1 MALYK
6 NVSSHTI
13 IRKVMRDL
21 KPTNDNWTDDAIEW
35 IGEALEHIGASP
47 QVETKNTVLTVSNYS
62 VSLPSDLY
70 YINQVSINVGISP
83 TVESELITF
92 KF

>member
-6 NVSSHTI
+6 NVSSATI

-47 QVETKNTVLTVSNYS
+47 QLETKQCVCDVKDYKSP
-62 VSLPSDLY
+62 LPLDLY
-70 YINQVSINVGISP
+70 YINQVSLVFL
-83 TVESELITF
+83 VLF
-92 KF
+92 C